1 MANEN
6 TWWYKDS
13 CITSGNWASNPI
25 ALGYETCGYIDR
37 PNIRQDA
44 RKYMECTGRDV
55 GELRWMSWRCRRIAA
70 AAGYQELHFQMVIWD
85 PGKRTSGRSAW
96 SPCITIHLIC
106 NDGRFLVWN
115 TSDTDTNK
123 EVISKRKQVF
133 QNPDFLQIRPSPLTI
148 AIQWYH
154 LTSQVE
160 RCQDASCIAKLT
172 ENATSS
178 RCTNVFSISEKP

>member
-25 ALGYETCGYIDR
+25 ALGYGTCGYIDR

-44 RKYMECTGRDV
+44 RKYMECTGLDV

-106 NDGRFLVWN
+106 NNGRFLVWN

-133 QNPDFLQIRPSPLTI
+133 QSKTLTFCRFAPRLSPLLFNGTT
-148 AIQWYH
+148 WH
-154 LTSQVE
+154 H
-160 RCQDASCIAKLT
+160 RWRGAKMRVALQKNSPKT
-172 ENATSS
+172 RRVAD
-178 RCTNVFSISEKP
+178 VPMFLA